1 MSWEDILK
9 QSPFQNKLIEFVN
22 SHRDEMYSLVTF
34 TPEEL
39 THHLNFIED
48 TYSDRKAFN
57 AWLKVVDSIKQ
68 KGNNPTWLLE
78 PENWNIP
85 DRWLK
90 GRN

>member
-9 QSPFQNKLIEFVN
+9 SNFREKLLQFIN
-22 SHRDEMYSLVTF
+22 THREEIYNLHGIMGNE
-34 TPEEL
+34 PESK
-39 THHLNFIED
+39 LNFIED

-57 AWLKVVDSIKQ
+57 TWMQIANAIKQ